1 MGDPNTGS
9 AAATKTVQT
18 LDTHGNLTQSQAF
31 DYGNLSTPARTYN
44 YSYLTG
50 SNYTSRY
57 IYNRLSSVS
66 MTPAGGSAITL
77 VTKSY
82 DNGYPPLQ
90 ATPAGMHDSNYGTS
104 FLYRGNVTQTT
115 GLSSSDTRYFA
126 YDAAGVL
133 VQTTDA
139 LGHTV
144 AIQAN
149 SDSHYSLP
157 GTVTPNGNT
166 TLQTSMSYASSFAV
180 TQVTGPNGAQGTTT
194 YDSYGRP
201 SQTQI
206 PDGAVTTYTYNYN
219 PTYQVATANGRWTK
233 TTLDGFGRPIQVDMG
248 HDAVSDANTVS
259 RVVTQYAPCACSPL
273 LKVWRVSQPYNPT
286 SGIPVWTTYIYDGS
300 GRTLTVTTPD
310 GASHT
315 NTSYAGN
322 STTVTDATLKWKT
335 STVDAFGN
343 LTLMTEPNPAGGAN
357 WTTNYAYNALNQLT
371 TVNHAA
377 QQRDADAHVRVYGRG
392 HEQRHQSG
400 KRHGDVHVRCDA
412 SRDHTH
418 RRQRATNAVRLRCLR
433 ARDGGAA
440 RVSLGRHFH

>member
-1 MGDPNTGS
+1 MGAVPACVLAAQTAGVGRRIPGGASAHRHYFRFLLCQIILPQTGDPNTGS

-144 AIQAN
+144 AVQAN
-149 SDSHYSLP
+149 SDSHYSK
-157 GTVTPNGNT
+157 TEVVKRRK
-166 TLQTSMSYASSFAV
+166 AS
-180 TQVTGPNGAQGTTT
+180 
-194 YDSYGRP
+194 
-201 SQTQI
+201 
-206 PDGAVTTYTYNYN
+206 
-219 PTYQVATANGRWTK
+219 
-233 TTLDGFGRPIQVDMG
+233 
-248 HDAVSDANTVS
+248 
-259 RVVTQYAPCACSPL
+259 
-273 LKVWRVSQPYNPT
+273 
-286 SGIPVWTTYIYDGS
+286 
-300 GRTLTVTTPD
+300 
-310 GASHT
+310 
-315 NTSYAGN
+315 
-322 STTVTDATLKWKT
+322 
-335 STVDAFGN
+335 
-343 LTLMTEPNPAGGAN
+343 
-357 WTTNYAYNALNQLT
+357 
-371 TVNHAA
+371 
-377 QQRDADAHVRVYGRG
+377 
-392 HEQRHQSG
+392 
-400 KRHGDVHVRCDA
+400 
-412 SRDHTH
+412 
-418 RRQRATNAVRLRCLR
+418 
-433 ARDGGAA
+433 
-440 RVSLGRHFH
+440 